1 MFGRSWARFLSGIFS
16 LSYDCVMLIN
26 SSFILCPHML
36 NTVILSVS
44 VKKQNYSSFMFM
56 LDFVFLLQE
65 NSMTSLDTVN
75 SMLMQIIQKVALVEA
90 L

>member
-1 MFGRSWARFLSGIFS
+1 MFGRSWAQFLSGIFS
-16 LSYDCVMLIN
+16 LSYACVMLIN
-26 SSFILCPHML
+26 SSFICPHML

-44 VKKQNYSSFMFM
+44 VKKQNYSSFFM
-56 LDFVFLLQE
+56 LDFVFLLWE